1 MRAATRVYAGSVVAA
16 GVVVLVAAVRFGGA
30 GAEPAIAGLP
40 TAGPVTEWALP
51 LVKLCYDLCA
61 VATLGTL
68 LAAVVLAPA
77 GSPEKGACLR
87 AARWWALGW
96 AVTAA
101 LSYPLTMS
109 YVLPL
114 PVTDLLAD
122 PGLLQY
128 GLTIPQARALLP
140 VLGAITMVVLATRLP
155 RLPGWV
161 ALAIA
166 AFGLLP
172 PAYVGHAAS
181 AADHDVAVSALTV
194 HLIAVSLWVGGLG
207 AVLIHFRRAG
217 DLRAV
222 LSRFSTIALCCFA
235 AVAVSGAVGAWV
247 RLSAVSDL
255 WRTEYGQFL
264 LAKTAALVLL
274 GLFGWTHRSRTVAR
288 AADGSGA
295 VAHVADRSG
304 TVASVADG
312 SGTGTHVADHSGTV
326 AHIADRSRT
335 VAHVAD
341 RSRTVAHVAD
351 RSVRHVFVRLAAG
364 ELIVMMAAIGL
375 AVGLSRTPPP
385 PPPPGVADAHERLLE
400 YDLPPFTP
408 GALLTELRPDP
419 LILLCLALPAVG
431 YLVGV
436 RRAGDWPLGRTL
448 AWYAGLALLAL
459 VLLSGIGGYARAM
472 LSVQALQHVVLAVVA
487 PLLLCLGAPLTL
499 AARATTESSQY
510 GDLGAWL
517 RKRRLSFLALLPAA
531 YMVAFPLLYRTG
543 WLAWSLAGHAAH
555 LLTMALF
562 LGGGLLVFWVLAGA
576 DPVPRPVSRPL
587 RAGLLGG
594 VLLVQ
599 LAVGA
604 YLLLG
609 PPVAADWFYLVG
621 PDGAP
626 DLFTDQQLAGAVHLL
641 VPLLPL
647 ALLAVRLARHAPRP

>member
-1 MRAATRVYAGSVVAA
+1 MNMRAATRLYAGSVVAA
-16 GVVVLVAAVRFGGA
+16 GVVVLVAALWFGGA
-30 GAEPAIAGLP
+30 GAEPVIAGLP

-77 GSPEKGACLR
+77 GSPEKAACLR

-114 PVTDLLAD
+114 PVTDLIAD
-122 PGLLQY
+122 PGLLRY

-155 RLPGWV
+155 RLPGWI
-161 ALAIA
+161 ALAVA

-207 AVLIHFRRAG
+207 AVLVHFRRAG
-217 DLRAV
+217 DLRVV

-235 AVAVSGAVGAWV
+235 AVAVSGGVGAWV
-247 RLSAVSDL
+247 RLSVVSDL

-274 GLFGWTHRSRTVAR
+274 GLFGRTHR
-288 AADGSGA
+288 D
-295 VAHVADRSG
+295 
-304 TVASVADG
+304 
-312 SGTGTHVADHSGTV
+312 
-326 AHIADRSRT
+326 RT

-341 RSRTVAHVAD
+341 RSA
-351 RSVRHVFVRLAAG
+351 RHLFVRLAAG
-364 ELIVMMAAIGL
+364 ELIVMMAAMGL

-385 PPPPGVADAHERLLE
+385 PPGAVEAHERRLE

-408 GALLTELRPDP
+408 GALLTELRPDS

-436 RRAGDWPLGRTL
+436 RRVGDWPLGRTL
-448 AWYAGLALLAL
+448 AWYSGLALLAL

-472 LSVQALQHVVLAVVA
+472 LSAQALQHVVVAVVA

-499 AARATTESSQY
+499 AARATTASSQY
-510 GDLGAWL
+510 GDLGARL
-517 RKRRLSFLALLPAA
+517 RKGGPAFLAILPAA

-543 WLAWSLAGHAAH
+543 WLVWSLAGHAAH

-562 LGGGLLVFWVLAGA
+562 LGGGLLVFRVLAGV
-576 DPVPRPVSRPL
+576 DPMAGPVSRPL

-604 YLLLG
+604 FLLLG

-621 PDGAP
+621 PDDAP
-626 DLFTDQQLAGAVHLL
+626 DLFTDQRLAGAVHLL

-647 ALLAVRLARHAPRP
+647 ALLAVRLARHAPSP

>member
-1 MRAATRVYAGSVVAA
+1 MRAATRIYAGSVVTA
-16 GVVVLVAAVRFGGA
+16 GVLVLVAALRFGGA
-30 GAEPAIAGLP
+30 GAEPVIAGLP

-68 LAAVVLAPA
+68 LAAVVLAPG
-77 GSPEKGACLR
+77 GSPEKAVCLR

-122 PGLLQY
+122 PGLLRY

-155 RLPGWV
+155 RLPGWI

-181 AADHDVAVSALTV
+181 AADHDVAVSALTA

-235 AVAVSGAVGAWV
+235 AVAVSGMVGAWV
-247 RLSAVSDL
+247 RLSVVSDL

-264 LAKTAALVLL
+264 LAKTAALALL
-274 GLFGWTHRSRTVAR
+274 GLFGWTHRSRTVA
-288 AADGSGA
+288 
-295 VAHVADRSG
+295 HVADRS
-304 TVASVADG
+304 A
-312 SGTGTHVADHSGTV
+312 
-326 AHIADRSRT
+326 
-335 VAHVAD
+335 
-341 RSRTVAHVAD
+341 
-351 RSVRHVFVRLAAG
+351 RHVFVRLAAG
-364 ELIVMMAAIGL
+364 EMIVMMAAMGL
-375 AVGLSRTPPP
+375 AVGLARTPPP
-385 PPPPGVADAHERLLE
+385 PPPPGAGDAHERLLE

-408 GALLTELRPDP
+408 GALLTELRPDS

-436 RRAGDWPLGRTL
+436 RRVGDWPLGRTL

-459 VLLSGIGGYARAM
+459 VLLSGVGGFARAM

-487 PLLLCLGAPLTL
+487 PVLLCLGAPLTL

-517 RKRRLSFLALLPAA
+517 RKRRLTFLALLPAA

-543 WLAWSLAGHAAH
+543 WLVWSLAGHAAH

-562 LGGGLLVFWVLAGA
+562 LGGGLLVFWVLAGV
-576 DPVPRPVSRPL
+576 DPMPRPVSRPL
-587 RAGLLGG
+587 RGVLLGG

-604 YLLLG
+604 FLLLG

-621 PDGAP
+621 PDDAP
-626 DLFTDQQLAGAVHLL
+626 DLRTDQQLAGAVHLL

-647 ALLAVRLARHAPRP
+647 ALLAVRQARHASNP

>member
-1 MRAATRVYAGSVVAA
+1 MRAATRIYAGWVVAA
-16 GVVVLVAAVRFGGA
+16 GVVVLVAALRFGGA
-30 GAEPAIAGLP
+30 RTEPVIAGLP
-40 TAGPVTEWALP
+40 TAGPVTEWGLP

-77 GSPEKGACLR
+77 GSPEKAACLR

-114 PVTDLLAD
+114 PVTDLVAD
-122 PGLLQY
+122 PGLLRY

-155 RLPGWV
+155 RLPGWI
-161 ALAIA
+161 ALAVA

-181 AADHDVAVSALTV
+181 AADHDVAVSALTA

-217 DLRAV
+217 DLRVV

-264 LAKTAALVLL
+264 LAKTAALALL
-274 GLFGWTHRSRTVAR
+274 GLFGWTHRR
-288 AADGSGA
+288 
-295 VAHVADRSG
+295 
-304 TVASVADG
+304 
-312 SGTGTHVADHSGTV
+312 
-326 AHIADRSRT
+326 RT

-341 RSRTVAHVAD
+341 RSA
-351 RSVRHVFVRLAAG
+351 RHVFVRLAAG
-364 ELIVMMAAIGL
+364 EMIVMTAAMGL

-385 PPPPGVADAHERLLE
+385 PPPPGAVDAHERLLE

-408 GALLTELRPDP
+408 GALLTELRPDS
-419 LILLCLALPAVG
+419 LVLLLLALPAVG

-436 RRAGDWPLGRTL
+436 RRVGDWPPGRTI

-499 AARATTESSQY
+499 AARATSESSQY

-517 RKRRLSFLALLPAA
+517 RKRRLTFLALLPAA

-555 LLTMALF
+555 LFTMALF
-562 LGGGLLVFWVLAGA
+562 LGGGLLVFWALAGA
-576 DPVPRPVSRPL
+576 DPMPRPVSRPL

-594 VLLVQ
+594 VLVAQ

-604 YLLLG
+604 LLLLG

-621 PDGAP
+621 PDDAP
-626 DLFTDQQLAGAVHLL
+626 DLRTDQQLAGAVHLL

-647 ALLAVRLARHAPRP
+647 ALLVVRPARHVPSP